1 MCIVD
6 IVGIVVIP
14 VSGFGYS
21 ALIGVSVGAV
31 LGIINVVRITI

>member
-6 IVGIVVIP
+6 IVGIVVIS
-14 VSGFGYS
+14 VSGFGS
-21 ALIGVSVGAV
+21 STLIGVSVGAI